1 MAAFIQLILK
11 LLPLLA
17 PLWPIIQAL
26 FNHQVAVASG
36 TVGANSDYM
45 TYVFG
50 QGAGGALAAFGAAKG
65 IESWGLAMLRNGMI
79 GFRLRTAAQLNADSS
94 DKEIEKACERF
105 K

>member
-1 MAAFIQLILK
+1 MAAFIQLILR

-26 FNHQVAVASG
+26 FNHQVAAASG
-36 TVGANSDYM
+36 AVGANSEYL
-45 TYVFG
+45 TYIVG
-50 QGAGGALAAFGAAKG
+50 QGAGGGLAAFAAAKG
-65 IESWGLAMLRNGMI
+65 IESWGLAILRNGLI

-94 DKEIEKACERF
+94 DKEIEQACERL

>member
-1 MAAFIQLILK
+1 MAAFIQLILR

-26 FNHQVAVASG
+26 FNHQVAAASG
-36 TVGANSDYM
+36 TCGMNSDYL
-45 TYVFG
+45 TYVVG
-50 QGAGGALAAFGAAKG
+50 QGAGGGLAAFGAAKG

-94 DKEIEKACERF
+94 DKEIEKACERL